1 MIYHSWSDA
10 ERRGAM
16 LRRGVLCLSYNLH
29 LNAYAYAERRGAML
43 RRGVLCLSYN
53 LHLKCLKY
61 DYYHFG
67 AMLRGEEQC

>member
-1 MIYHSWSDA
+1 MLRRGMLCLSYNLHLKCLKYDYYHSWSDA

-29 LNAYAYAERRGAML
+29 LNAL
-43 RRGVLCLSYN
+43 NIITSI
-53 LHLKCLKY
+53 
-61 DYYHFG
+61 FG